1 MNAVLL
7 VIVGLLLCYCVG
19 IVTYWTEKEFRDYV
33 DQQGRDKR
41 LILLA
46 VGIIKSVMTIL
57 CLFTA
62 MGGAVAI
69 TYVIKLIGG

>member
-33 DQQGRDKR
+33 DQEKEYKR
-41 LILLA
+41 LILFLA
-46 VGIIKSVMTIL
+46 GLIKSVMMIL
-57 CLFTA
+57 YLFTA
-62 MGGAVAI
+62 MVGVVAI